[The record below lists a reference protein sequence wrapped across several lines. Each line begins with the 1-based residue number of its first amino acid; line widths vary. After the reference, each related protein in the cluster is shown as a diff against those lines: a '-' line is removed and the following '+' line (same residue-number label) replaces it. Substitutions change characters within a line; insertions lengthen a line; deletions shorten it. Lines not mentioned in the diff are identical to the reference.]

1 MRMLH
6 SCGLGRDCAAASNSA
21 QSRNL
26 RHAVTP
32 SASELAAKHC
42 LKRIAA
48 AKSRGKGPL
57 QPSGDVTRHLLLTSG
72 AKEVI
77 VPDPA
82 TGPIACLNRRPP
94 PKNQR
99 SSTDLLSRSPP
110 KPFRIREGSTPAE
123 RRPRHRRAGPLATNG
138 SRVSLRGL

>member
-1 MRMLH
+1 MRLLH
-6 SCGLGRDCAAASNSA
+6 SA

-72 AKEVI
+72 AKKVI
-77 VPDPA
+77 VLGDYDASGYAHPYVTARLGEANAP
-82 TGPIACLNRRPP
+82 
-94 PKNQR
+94 
-99 SSTDLLSRSPP
+99 
-110 KPFRIREGSTPAE
+110 
-123 RRPRHRRAGPLATNG
+123 
-138 SRVSLRGL
+138 